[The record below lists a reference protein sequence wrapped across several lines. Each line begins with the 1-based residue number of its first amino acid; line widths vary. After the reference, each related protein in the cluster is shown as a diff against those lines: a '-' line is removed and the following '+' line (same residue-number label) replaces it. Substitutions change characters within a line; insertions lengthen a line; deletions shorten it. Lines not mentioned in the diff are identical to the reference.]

1 MESEGERMSE
11 EIEVQVGQEV
21 MNSEEG
27 MRYLESTLLMV
38 PWVSYTATELVG
50 MLFQVL
56 MLPKI
61 KNSWVNSNGVRA
73 VTYILADLDLDL
85 KVKEMENVVVD
96 KFKVMLNELQAN
108 VTWVVDMAKEQVK
121 EVVAAL
127 RTQIGDT
134 IQGLGEEIQ
143 KVAK

>member
-1 MESEGERMSE
+1 MSE